1 MGDIKVEQQLL
12 NEMEK
17 DAANNSIDYLPSR
30 KDKISVSRNRVSKMI
45 LSILKSII
53 FYSLFLI
60 LLFLSI
66 FVVKQLGEKTTS
78 AGIIANIIFLSI
90 LATLL
95 LHGIILI
102 IFRRKRKQKQLN
114 LLFDPLTI
122 IFSFWIGIA
131 TTTIGFTISSYIT
144 NQLQVLEDT
153 KKLITLLQVYG
164 EQYEEQAIDA
174 SNRFIYLT
182 GPTTPILDR
191 YELYFG
197 TYDKEKLRSER
208 TLVTFNL
215 IKKKELV
222 GNEPFLDLM
231 KENVDLLYKVSSELQ
246 SSITDWKPV
255 EEMYNFKLINSIKMD
270 GTELPFVATEIGGIK
285 LPSQSKKEQNKH
297 WKAYRELALVTL
309 ELGKRHHLLSL
320 ETMYLKKSGIESTKK
335 FEQMFIEKLHF
346 YNRVIHEVESI
357 DSLKDF
363 KEFNNSRPELY
374 KKLDKEIEKERKER
388 VYKTEDGSEIKIG
401 RTHITY

>member
-1 MGDIKVEQQLL
+1 MEQQSL
-12 NEMEK
+12 NEIEK
-17 DAANNSIDYLPSR
+17 DPAKNSIEYLPSR
-30 KDKISVSRNRVSKMI
+30 KDKIRVSRNRVSKMI

-53 FYSLFLI
+53 FFSLFLI

-66 FVVKQLGEKTTS
+66 FVIKQLGENTTS

-144 NQLQVLEDT
+144 NQLQVLDDT

-164 EQYEEQAIDA
+164 EQYEEQADDA

-197 TYDKEKLRSER
+197 THDKEKLRSES

-215 IKKKELV
+215 IKKKEIV

-231 KENVDLLYKVSSELQ
+231 KENVDLLYKVSPELQ

-270 GTELPFVATEIGGIK
+270 GTGLPFVATEIGGIK

-309 ELGKRHHLLSL
+309 ELEKRHHLLSL
-320 ETMYLKKSGIESTKK
+320 ETMYLKKSGIESTEK
-335 FEQMFIEKLHF
+335 FEQMFSDKLEF
-346 YNRVIHEVESI
+346 YNGVIHEVESI
-357 DSLKDF
+357 DSLKNF
-363 KEFNNSRPELY
+363 KEFNKSRPELY

-388 VYKTEDGSEIKIG
+388 VYKMEDGSVIKIG
-401 RTHITY
+401 RTRITY

>member
-1 MGDIKVEQQLL
+1 MEKQSL
-12 NEMEK
+12 NEIEK
-17 DAANNSIDYLPSR
+17 DPAKNSIEYLPSR
-30 KDKISVSRNRVSKMI
+30 KDKKSVSRNRVSKMI
-45 LSILKSII
+45 LSILKSFI
-53 FYSLFLI
+53 FYLLFLI

-66 FVVKQLGEKTTS
+66 FVVRQLGENTTS
-78 AGIIANIIFLSI
+78 AGVIANIIFLSI

-164 EQYEEQAIDA
+164 EQYEEQADDA

-197 TYDKEKLRSER
+197 THDKEKLRSES

-231 KENVDLLYKVSSELQ
+231 KENVDLLYKVSPELQ

-270 GTELPFVATEIGGIK
+270 GTGLPFVATEIGGIK
-285 LPSQSKKEQNKH
+285 LPSQSKKEQNKN

-309 ELGKRHHLLSL
+309 ELEKRHHLLSL
-320 ETMYLKKSGIESTKK
+320 ETMYLKKSGIESTEK
-335 FEQMFIEKLHF
+335 FEQMFSDKQEF

-363 KEFNNSRPELY
+363 KEFNKSRSELY
-374 KKLDKEIEKERKER
+374 KKLDKEIEKEQKER
-388 VYKTEDGSEIKIG
+388 VYKMEDGSVIKIG
-401 RTHITY
+401 RTRITY

>member
-1 MGDIKVEQQLL
+1 MEQQLL

-231 KENVDLLYKVSSELQ
+231 KENVDLLYKVSPELQ